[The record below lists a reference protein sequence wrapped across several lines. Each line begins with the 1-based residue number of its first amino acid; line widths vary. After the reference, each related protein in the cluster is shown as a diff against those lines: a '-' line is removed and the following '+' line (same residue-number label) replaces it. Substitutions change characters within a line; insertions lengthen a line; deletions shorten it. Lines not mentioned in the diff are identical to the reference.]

1 MTSAHLPGASDR
13 DDRGRGRGRGDH
25 GGDRLPADAA
35 PLAPPLAR
43 PLGRRTFLV
52 GGAAG
57 LGLVLAAPSA
67 AIATPSPTLPN
78 EARRQQNLVTARGGT
93 LYDSIVVK
101 IGGDAARLF
110 VPQSVKPGDRA
121 HVVWFY
127 HAAESDQDAIQGGYR
142 AAAERAVDRGAIGI
156 CQYAGGTL
164 YSSPTATAHQ
174 QRGYAYL
181 AGVYSIAAS
190 YLRATSAGGA
200 LAAEA
205 YGAPLMPD
213 VHGMYFVNAVYDIRK
228 LYNMGG
234 RQALSVGMAFG
245 YSTSAID
252 RANPARFAQ
261 ANWTGSKVRVV
272 VSSPSSTDASV
283 PPDDHGLAL
292 IAKAKPVAVE
302 ASVRTH
308 AQGHTTPGFADSDF
322 DDALGRWIALVD
334 AGGGGVEVP
343 DPVAEWTFGEAS
355 GPYLASG
362 GGLPLADAGT
372 AAATRITTPWGGGI
386 RLGGAA
392 WLRLPLAGA
401 AALNLGAGTGRGT
414 VACWVRQRDP
424 NAGFVA
430 GMWHDQPSAPARCYG
445 LFYDLA
451 TYGGDDRVCFHVSR
465 TGLPTPGYP
474 SAREYAATSATT
486 TDERWQ
492 LLVGTYDGAE
502 IRAYLDGEFSPYP
515 TFTDTRGATY
525 AKNPYAFTAGAN
537 PRGADFTVGASL
549 ANGSP
554 GNLAIAD
561 LALLRVWDRALTA
574 DEVRALHRADA
585 TAL

>member
-1 MTSAHLPGASDR
+1 MTTEDLPVASD
-13 DDRGRGRGRGDH
+13 DARG
-25 GGDRLPADAA
+25 
-35 PLAPPLAR
+35 PL
-43 PLGRRTFLV
+43 RRRAFLV

-57 LGLVLAAPSA
+57 LGLVLASPTA
-67 AIATPSPTLPN
+67 ALATPSPKLPY
-78 EARRQQNLVTARGGT
+78 EARRQENLRTARGGV

-101 IGGDAARLF
+101 IQGDAARLF

-164 YSSPTATAHQ
+164 YSSPTAAAHQ
-174 QRGYAYL
+174 QHGYAYL
-181 AGVYSIAAS
+181 AGIYDIAAS

-200 LAAEA
+200 LAAET

-213 VHGMYFVNAVYDIRK
+213 VHGMYYVNAVYDIRK
-228 LYNMGG
+228 LFNMGG
-234 RQALSVGMAFG
+234 RQALSVGMAFN

-252 RANPARFAQ
+252 RANPARFPQ
-261 ANWTGSKVRVV
+261 ANWTDSKVRVV

-283 PPDDHGLAL
+283 PPDQHGLAL
-292 IAKAKPVAVE
+292 IAKAKPVALE

-334 AGGGGVEVP
+334 AGGGGEVP
-343 DPVAEWTFGEAS
+343 DPLAEWTFGEAS

-372 AAATRITTPWGGGI
+372 TAATRIATPWGGGLA
-386 RLGGAA
+386 LGGTA
-392 WLRLPLAGA
+392 WLRLPLANA
-401 AALNLGAGTGRGT
+401 AALNLGSGSGRAT

-430 GMWHDQPSAPARCYG
+430 GMWHDQPTAPARCYG

-451 TYGGDDRVCFHVSR
+451 SYGGDDRVCFHVSR

-474 SAREYAATSATT
+474 SAREYAATAATT
-486 TDERWQ
+486 TENRWQ

-515 TFTDTRGATY
+515 TYTDSRGATY
-525 AKNPYAFTAGAN
+525 AKNPYAFDAGVN

-549 ANGSP
+549 SNGAP

-561 LALLRVWDRALTA
+561 LALLRVWDRALTS
-574 DEVRALHRADA
+574 EQVRALYDA
-585 TAL
+585 ESAAL